1 MKVQKYK
8 FLILISLLAIFF
20 FSCSGSKGS
29 VNPSKY
35 VQVFYTESGS
45 SQYFVKP
52 IEYECKTGE
61 LLKIDFTLNDSINEP
76 PVRMLL
82 SVSSKNPLTSHSKC
96 KVGITSNT
104 TEAKKIYAEPT
115 KDGFIYRYEK
125 QISYKD
131 FTKLIRKQID
141 VNVEIGD
148 KSFVF
153 TPSKKTTN
161 SLYQI
166 DRIVLQMLETK

>member
-1 MKVQKYK
+1 MKSQKYS
-8 FLILISLLAIFF
+8 FLILISLLSILF
-20 FSCSGSKGS
+20 FSCSGSKRS

-35 VQVFYTESGS
+35 VQVFYTESGN

-52 IEYECKTGE
+52 IEYKCNTGE

-82 SVSSKNPLTSHSKC
+82 SVCSENSLTSHSKC
-96 KVGITSNT
+96 KVGINNNT
-104 TEAKKIYAEPT
+104 TEAVKIFAEPT

-125 QISYKD
+125 QISYED
-131 FTKLIRKQID
+131 FIKIIRKQID

-166 DRIVLQMLETK
+166 DRIVLQMIETK